1 MKSLHRISKRINKI
15 YFLDN
20 LKTSNNLIPI
30 RRIMATSNI
39 NIEDFSIIT
48 EGKASIL
55 FPKDNAVFYNKVQQ
69 FNRDMS
75 VAAIRTWSEIF
86 LEEKEKKARKT
97 KGASTTI
104 AQSKNGSF
112 TILEALAASGL
123 RSIRYAKEIPNIDFI
138 VVNDLD
144 ADAVNSINKNVEYN
158 GLSKELV
165 RANQGDAW

>member
-1 MKSLHRISKRINKI
+1 M
-15 YFLDN
+15 
-20 LKTSNNLIPI
+20 T
-30 RRIMATSNI
+30 TSNI
-39 NIEDFSIIT
+39 NIEDFSVIT

-97 KGASTTI
+97 KETSTAI
-104 AQSKNGSF
+104 VQSKNNTF

-123 RSIRYAKEIPNIDFI
+123 RSIRYAKELPNIDFI
-138 VVNDLD
+138 VANDLD
-144 ADAVNSINKNVEYN
+144 ADAVKSINQNVEHN